1 MLNNIQGK
9 MLEKM
14 KGEKMKE
21 KLILSSFEYRKN
33 ICKEEK
39 LKIATFVVKLLSPG
53 ETIFLGAGTTVSY
66 IGEEI
71 AKLCAHYS
79 LKIWTNNIGLINTWL
94 EKYEKFFTFNFIGIV
109 AGEFSSKNMSII
121 NLSLPMSEIPKVIIS
136 SPAISSKG
144 LSADNIST
152 QHQVDS
158 LIKRTHEIIIVAD
171 SSKIGKTETY
181 ITRSARMIKIDIK
194 KKKKYLLITTKPSQQ
209 FHEIFENEIS
219 KLQQMGIETKIL

>member
-1 MLNNIQGK
+1 MFNK
-9 MLEKM
+9 MSGAL
-14 KGEKMKE
+14 MKE
-21 KLILSSFEYRKN
+21 KIILSSFEYRKTLN
-33 ICKEEK
+33 KEEK
-39 LKIATFVVKLLSPG
+39 LKLAAYAAKHLITPG

-71 AKLCAHYS
+71 ARHCLNYS

-94 EKYEKFFTFNFIGIV
+94 AKHEKFFTFNFVGIV

-121 NLSLPMSEIPKVIIS
+121 NLTLPMPEIERVIIS

-158 LIKRTHEIIIVAD
+158 LIKRTKEIIIVAD
-171 SSKIGKTETY
+171 GSKIGKTDTY
-181 ITRSARMIKIDIK
+181 ITRSARMVRIDIK
-194 KKKKYLLITTKPSQQ
+194 KRKKYLLLTTRVQEDQQ
-209 FHEIFENEIS
+209 AFEQNIL

>member
-1 MLNNIQGK
+1 
-9 MLEKM
+9 
-14 KGEKMKE
+14 MKE
-21 KLILSSFEYRKN
+21 KIILSSFEYRKTLN
-33 ICKEEK
+33 KEEK
-39 LKIATFVVKLLSPG
+39 LKLAAYAAKHLITPG

-71 AKLCAHYS
+71 ARHCLNYS

-94 EKYEKFFTFNFIGIV
+94 AKHEKFFTFNFVGIV

-121 NLSLPMSEIPKVIIS
+121 NLTLPMPEIERVIIS

-158 LIKRTHEIIIVAD
+158 LIKRTKEIIIVAD
-171 SSKIGKTETY
+171 GSKIGKTDTY
-181 ITRSARMIKIDIK
+181 ITRSARMVRIDIK
-194 KKKKYLLITTKPSQQ
+194 KRKKYLLLTTRVQEDQQ
-209 FHEIFENEIS
+209 AFEQNIL